1 MKAQV
6 DTLPAGYTMEQ
17 SITGYYRLL
26 DSEGNLILDDP
37 ACEDVYDEESAR
49 ALFLSYI
56 SEL

>member
-1 MKAQV
+1 
-6 DTLPAGYTMEQ
+6 MEQ